1 MTYRD
6 SPILPENWLRD
17 LFACKAVQQGQIVR
31 RKTRDVERYVGMDR
45 FLDELQNRGFRAVE
59 NRGQIIVFC
68 NHEPIRR
75 IA

>member
-1 MTYRD
+1 MSYQT

-17 LFACKAVQQGQIVR
+17 LFRCKAVQEGQIVR
-31 RKTRDVERYVGMDR
+31 RKKRDIERYVGMEP
-45 FLDELQNRGFRAVE
+45 FLDEVRRRGFRAVE

-68 NHEPIRR
+68 NQEPIRR

>member
-1 MTYRD
+1 MSCAG

-45 FLDELQNRGFRAVE
+45 FLEEVRNRGFRAVE
-59 NRGQIIVFC
+59 NRGQIIIFC